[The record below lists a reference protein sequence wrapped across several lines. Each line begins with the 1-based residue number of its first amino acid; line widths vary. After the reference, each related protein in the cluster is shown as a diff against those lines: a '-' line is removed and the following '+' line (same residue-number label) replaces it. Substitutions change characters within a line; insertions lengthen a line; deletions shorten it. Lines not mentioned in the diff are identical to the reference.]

1 MKRKYFLTAF
11 ILTITATA
19 FITLTAGI
27 SKDSRYG
34 GKDLVEEL
42 YNQAVKQND
51 NLRSIEEG
59 VENFYKKKDEALE
72 KYNSYTNYNN
82 RYYSD
87 AKANAANIAD
97 ADTKQRTLD
106 LISKSEAGYYSK
118 LTNWQNQI
126 SIMNTQE
133 KELRG
138 LHILLQ
144 VMITIPTIEK
154 YQQSSLPD
162 NNKLKETNAD
172 LKQLIEKI
180 RAITN

>member
-1 MKRKYFLTAF
+1 MKRKYFLSAF
-11 ILTITATA
+11 IFIIAATTI
-19 FITLTAGI
+19 ITLTSGDF
-27 SKDSRYG
+27 KKSRYGG

-42 YNQAVKQND
+42 YNQAAKQND

-59 VENFYKKKDEALE
+59 IENFYRKKEEALE
-72 KYNSYTNYNN
+72 KYNN

-97 ADTKQRTLD
+97 GGTKQRTLD
-106 LISKSEAGYYSK
+106 LITKSETGYHSK
-118 LTNWQNQI
+118 LTEWQNQI
-126 SIMNTQE
+126 SILNTKE
-133 KELRG
+133 KELRD

-144 VMITIPTIEK
+144 VMTTIPTIEK

-172 LKQLIEKI
+172 LKQVIDRIK
-180 RAITN
+180 AITN